1 VWSQPFSR
9 RERRPRSPHRA
20 SAAPAT
26 IAPAAAARATAQA
39 ATGGQPGRGAAPAG
53 PAAERGGSRAQ
64 FSLHW
69 VMIFSGSLG
78 LFLLRF
84 LVPSPVGL
92 ADNGDGPRVMCGLG
106 VAPVTGGHVRYDAYA
121 YFRYALSPG
130 ACAHAGVYDSSQHLL
145 VAAARW
151 LTPVLGLSGMVS
163 LIALGVLMCLLASA
177 GIAALACGL
186 APALRSRLV
195 VAGALWLVMADA
207 AFFDTYASP
216 YSEGATLIG
225 LLLLAAGLIYL
236 GRGGWA
242 SVAGFVLA
250 GSGGYLTILSKEQ
263 YLPLA
268 APICVG
274 VLLAAVARD
283 RRRGPGRVLTRRM
296 AAAVLA
302 IGIIGAA
309 SVAYAQQDASS
320 PYTRQLHQEQVVDVI
335 FGDIANQPGATPF
348 DARTLRALGL
358 PDAWAEYSGN
368 TFWSKH
374 SVYDSVLYP
383 QFADKLTDT
392 NLAHY
397 LLTHP
402 VEAVQVAQH
411 AAAAALQLR
420 VNYLGSYAPG
430 SNLPPGTLE
439 NRVGIVSSIVGV
451 IPAQLGLFWLIPLW
465 AAMLGLAVVVLRHP
479 RKVRWHH
486 DAAVAVICLTGCA
499 IAAFI
504 PAAFFAGI
512 EPTRHMMGMNMATAL
527 AFAFSATLLASLLR
541 FGLAQDGRPAQSRLS
556 VPAVPG
562 PRAAMATTGGSQ
574 ARG

>member
-1 VWSQPFSR
+1 
-9 RERRPRSPHRA
+9 
-20 SAAPAT
+20 
-26 IAPAAAARATAQA
+26 
-39 ATGGQPGRGAAPAG
+39 
-53 PAAERGGSRAQ
+53 
-64 FSLHW
+64 
-69 VMIFSGSLG
+69 M
-78 LFLLRF
+78 
-84 LVPSPVGL
+84 
-92 ADNGDGPRVMCGLG
+92 
-106 VAPVTGGHVRYDAYA
+106 
-121 YFRYALSPG
+121 
-130 ACAHAGVYDSSQHLL
+130 
-145 VAAARW
+145 
-151 LTPVLGLSGMVS
+151 LGLSGTVN

-186 APALRSRLV
+186 APGLRSRLV

-242 SVAGFVLA
+242 SVAGIVLA
-250 GSGGYLTILSKEQ
+250 GSGAYLTILSKEQ

-268 APICVG
+268 APICAG
-274 VLLAAVARD
+274 VLLAAAARD
-283 RRRGPGRVLTRRM
+283 HRRGLNRVLTGRM

-302 IGIIGAA
+302 IGLIGAA
-309 SVAYAQQDASS
+309 AMSYAQQDASS

-358 PDAWAEYSGN
+358 PDVWAEYSGN
-368 TFWSKH
+368 TFWSRH

-392 NLAHY
+392 NLARY
-397 LLTHP
+397 LLAHP
-402 VEAVQVAQH
+402 LEAVKVAQN
-411 AAAAALQLR
+411 AAAAAMQLR
-420 VNYLGSYAPG
+420 VNYLGNYAPG
-430 SNLPPGTLE
+430 SGLPPGTLE

-451 IPAQLGLFWLIPLW
+451 IPSQLGLFWLIPLW

-486 DAAVAVICLTGCA
+486 DAAVAVLCLTGCA
-499 IAAFI
+499 IAAFV

-527 AFAFSATLLASLLR
+527 AFALSATLLASLLR
-541 FGLAQDGRPAQSRLS
+541 FGLAQDGRPAPSRLS

-562 PRAAMATTGGSQ
+562 PRAATAPTAARAGSR